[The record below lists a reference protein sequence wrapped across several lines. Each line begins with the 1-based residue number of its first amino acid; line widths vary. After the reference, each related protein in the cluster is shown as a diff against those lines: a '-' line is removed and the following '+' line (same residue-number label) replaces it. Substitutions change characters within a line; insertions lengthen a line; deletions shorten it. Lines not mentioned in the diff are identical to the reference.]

1 MYIYLIQTN
10 IIKLD
15 NGRTWIMP
23 QHLLL
28 GRWPCKLF
36 THIGGWIHHKT
47 LVYGYTSISCAA
59 TQFDMVGGTSSHDIE
74 IVVDKYACTPLEER
88 ICELRHH
95 GVESDDIMFAT
106 ILFVIELRRR
116 YHCFFK
122 GHFNALKIQYLL
134 YKVEA

>member
-1 MYIYLIQTN
+1 MVKSFKYPRVDILVRPTYIDTYLAHAS
-10 IIKLD
+10 
-15 NGRTWIMP
+15 RRV
-23 QHLLL
+23 L
-28 GRWPCKLF
+28 GQLR
-36 THIGGWIHHKT
+36 
-47 LVYGYTSISCAA
+47 
-59 TQFDMVGGTSSHDIE
+59 TSSCHLDID
-74 IVVDKYACTPLEER
+74 VGRYACTPLEER